1 MSAKIT
7 SLKEPIINACSEILP
22 MFGLE
27 HKFMCE
33 LAESSLNSGDE
44 INILIGLTQGIKGNI
59 VLGLTK
65 DAALKIAS
73 GMMGGMEV
81 LKLDTITK
89 SALSEFTNM
98 LGGNT
103 AGKATAEIGE
113 LVDISPPT
121 IITGKKM
128 FLMISRAPSKKIF
141 FKLGETKFNIAYCV
155 E

>member
-1 MSAKIT
+1 
-7 SLKEPIINACSEILP
+7 

-33 LAESSLNSGDE
+33 LAEKSLNSGDE
-44 INILIGLTQGIKGNI
+44 INILIGLTQGIKGSI

-65 DAALKIAS
+65 DAALKIIS

-81 LKLDTITK
+81 LELDLIGK

-98 LGGNT
+98 LGGNA
-103 AGKATAEIGE
+103 AGKIASEINE
-113 LVDISPPT
+113 PVDISPPT

-141 FKLGETKFNIAYCV
+141 FKLGETKFNIAYCI